1 MPIHENSLKNLK
13 KGKKFSDM
21 SAEEL
26 KRVTTNGGKKSGI
39 VRGEKKTLS
48 QLAEIFGNT
57 KVSDEPTKKKLKD
70 QGIAD
75 EDMVQDMAMIVG
87 LYASARRGNS
97 NSARVLAEL
106 KGALKQQQTN
116 VTVTNNVNPYAGLTE
131 DELRKL
137 ANEE

>member
-1 MPIHENSLKNLK
+1 MVHENSLKNLK

-26 KRVTTNGGKKSGI
+26 KQITSRGGKKSGI
-39 VRGEKKTLS
+39 ARNEKKTLS
-48 QLAEIFGNT
+48 ELADIFGNT
-57 KVSDEPTKKKLKD
+57 KVVDEATKKKLKE

-75 EDMVQDMAMIVG
+75 EDMVQDMAMVVG

-106 KGALKQQQTN
+106 KGALKQAQTN
-116 VTVTNNVNPYAGLTE
+116 VNVTNNVNPYAGLTE

-137 ANEE
+137 AEEKE

>member
-1 MPIHENSLKNLK
+1 MVHENSLKNLK

-26 KRVTTNGGKKSGI
+26 KQITSRGGKKSGI
-39 VRGEKKTLS
+39 ARNEKKTLS
-48 QLAEIFGNT
+48 ELADIFGNT
-57 KVSDEPTKKKLKD
+57 KVVDETTKKKLKE

-75 EDMVQDMAMIVG
+75 EDMVQDMAMVVG

-106 KGALKQQQTN
+106 KGALKQAQTN

-137 ANEE
+137 ADSE